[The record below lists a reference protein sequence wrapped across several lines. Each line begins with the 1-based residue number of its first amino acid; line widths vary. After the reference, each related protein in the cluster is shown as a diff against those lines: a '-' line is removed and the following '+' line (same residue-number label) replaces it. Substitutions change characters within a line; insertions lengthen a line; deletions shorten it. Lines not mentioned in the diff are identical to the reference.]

1 MKDQLNKYKLL
12 LINNLFE
19 FVYTVI
25 PALIVCIPLIFF
37 NNYIQ
42 TGYPPILE
50 NPYNLQNWEIIEP
63 FYRIFTHSS
72 EEHFNGNIL
81 SVLIYS
87 LLIGVFFKLR
97 FVLLSYLLLIVQSAL
112 TIKYLVNG
120 IGISIFSYGLF
131 GTISVTFLIILIN
144 NIIFFMNNYG
154 EDNDTSLRKVGISVI
169 LLYIFWI
176 LMNTQIFIEILY
188 LFEFSIIED
197 ILNIRYITEIRA
209 ATKYSSMSHISG
221 YLSGLIIGLLAYTIN
236 KYTKYNPY
244 RSNI

>member
-12 LINNLFE
+12 LINNLFD
-19 FVYTVI
+19 FAYTVI
-25 PALIVCIPLIFF
+25 PALIICIPLIFF

-97 FVLLSYLLLIVQSAL
+97 FVLLSYLLLIIQSAL

-131 GTISVTFLIILIN
+131 GIISVTFLIILIN

-154 EDNDTSLRKVGISVI
+154 EDNDANLRKVGISVI

-176 LMNTQIFIEILY
+176 LMNTQIFIQILY
-188 LFEFSIIED
+188 MFEFSIIED
-197 ILNIRYITEIRA
+197 ILNIGYITDIRT

-221 YLSGLIIGLLAYTIN
+221 YLSGLIIGLLGYTIN

-244 RSNI
+244 RDNI